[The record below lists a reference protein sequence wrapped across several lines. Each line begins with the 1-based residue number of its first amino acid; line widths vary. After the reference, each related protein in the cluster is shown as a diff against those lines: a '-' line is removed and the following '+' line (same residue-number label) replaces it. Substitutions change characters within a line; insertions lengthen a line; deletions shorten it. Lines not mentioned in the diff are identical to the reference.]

1 MQTLLSEDRAK
12 LNLSENLK
20 RLMKLRAVTQCQIA
34 KEANI
39 SQPFVS
45 KMANGEVLPNAAA
58 VKNVAE
64 ALGVTSDD
72 LLNDP
77 PTAEKKSA

>member
-20 RLMKLRAVTQCQIA
+20 RLMKLHGMTQCQIA
-34 KEANI
+34 RSANI
-39 SQPFVS
+39 SQPYVS
-45 KMANGEVLPNAAA
+45 KMMNGEVLPNAAS

-64 ALGVTSDD
+64 CLGVTSDD
-72 LLNDP
+72 LLDDP
-77 PTAEKKSA
+77 PSTGKKSA